1 MSKTFELAGYNY
13 SYLIPAVG
21 LGLAVVG
28 GVIAWKT
35 GQNKV
40 LFAAGGLVAGMIA
53 GGLIK
58 KPTKI
63 EKKA

>member
-1 MSKTFELAGYNY
+1 MSKTIKLAGYEY

-28 GVIAWKT
+28 GVVAWKMK
-35 GQNKV
+35 QNKV
-40 LFAAGGLVAGMIA
+40 LFAVGGLVAGMIA

-58 KPTKI
+58 KPTKV
-63 EKKA
+63 A